1 MVGGE
6 PGQNLSQKVRRE
18 SCGFLEGKGP
28 NRRHICS
35 WPEGELQE
43 VEDGQIQQAPEVAG
57 AHPSNG
63 RTPLRMVAVSH
74 PGGLGTVPHL
84 P

>member
-1 MVGGE
+1 MGE
-6 PGQNLSQKVRRE
+6 NQAKGLSQKVTRE

-28 NRRHICS
+28 NRRHFCS

-63 RTPLRMVAVSH
+63 RTPLRTVALSH
-74 PGGLGTVPHL
+74 PGRSGTVPDL